1 MRARNACKLAKF
13 NVLGVNAGISVIDE
27 SPRAPF
33 GARSIYVQRRADFRV
48 LPPCHGGWEIFQRQ
62 QQPRRKEGFK
72 EIERRWMSMAQNCRC
87 NSEEAG
93 KPSRRPTTHAP
104 RRKW

>member
-1 MRARNACKLAKF
+1 MIPKTSADRLAPIYRMRARNACELPKF
-13 NVLGVNAGISVIDE
+13 NVLGVNAGISAIDE

-62 QQPRRKEGFK
+62 QQSRRKEGVQ
-72 EIERRWMSMAQNCRC
+72 RDRAQMAVDG
-87 NSEEAG
+87 SEL
-93 KPSRRPTTHAP
+93 HV
-104 RRKW
+104 